1 MVNSQLKNRLL
12 VELYA
17 LLLEEGINVYILK
30 IISDLKIMQI
40 IFLPSG
46 NADAIIVQFQD
57 KEGSRR
63 NLCVDSGY
71 RRTYKARL
79 KKALSSISE
88 SGEKVDLWIITHI
101 DSDHIS
107 GILAFLEDND
117 FPSDFVTEFWFNP
130 SMATMPDDSEK
141 ISVRQGVKLRD
152 YLIEQGKCPGQR
164 FTSDLP
170 TINRF
175 GSKITILSPD
185 DTKLDKALA
194 AWDEEERKAKS
205 AKPIAGT
212 FDYDVPIEDL
222 MKTPF
227 KEDTGV
233 WNGSSIAFLFEAQ
246 GKRILFLGDS
256 HPSVV
261 AESLRN
267 KFKCSEGDPLKLDL
281 VKVSHHGSA
290 GNTSP
295 ELLNLIDCS
304 HFAFCAA
311 NGGFPSKETL
321 VRIAASRLGK
331 PEQTVFLFNDETP
344 RYEGIFHNEP
354 QAVETL
360 NFHIEHLPNGIYS
373 L

>member
-1 MVNSQLKNRLL
+1 MRTKQGVSPIKIEESSHTFTPMKIQL
-12 VELYA
+12 
-17 LLLEEGINVYILK
+17 
-30 IISDLKIMQI
+30 IS
-40 IFLPSG
+40 SG
-46 NADAIIVQFQD
+46 NADAIYIHFTE
-57 KEGSRR
+57 KGGKPR
-63 NLCVDSGY
+63 NIFIDSGY

-88 SGEKVDLWIITHI
+88 SGEKIDLWIITHI
-101 DSDHIS
+101 DNDHIS
-107 GILAFLEDND
+107 GILAFLEDTD
-117 FPSDFVTEFWFNP
+117 FAADFVTEFWFNP
-130 SMATMPDDSEK
+130 SLATMPDDSEK

-152 YLIEQGKCPGQR
+152 YLIEQGKCPDQR
-164 FTSDLP
+164 FTSNLP
-170 TINRF
+170 TLNRF
-175 GSKITILSPD
+175 GAKITILSPD
-185 DTKLDKALA
+185 DNKLDRALA

-233 WNGSSIAFLFEAQ
+233 WNGSSIAFLLEAQ

-256 HPSVV
+256 HSSIV
-261 AESLRN
+261 AENLRN
-267 KFKCSEGDPLKLDL
+267 KFKCSEGNPLKLDL

-295 ELLNLIDCS
+295 ELLSLIDCG

-311 NGGFPSKETL
+311 GSGFPAKETL

-331 PEQTVFLFNDETP
+331 QEQTVFLFNDETP
-344 RYEGIFHNEP
+344 RYEGIFRNEP
-354 QAVETL
+354 QAAKAL
-360 NFHIEHLPNGIYS
+360 NFRIEHLPNGFYE